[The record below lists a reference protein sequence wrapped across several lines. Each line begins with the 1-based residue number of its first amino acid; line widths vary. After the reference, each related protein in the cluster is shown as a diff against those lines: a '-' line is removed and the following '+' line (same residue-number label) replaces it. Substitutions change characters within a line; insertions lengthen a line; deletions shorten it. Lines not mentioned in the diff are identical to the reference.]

1 MSDICMSLKDAPT
14 SHRRSTRLQNDS
26 WRLSEEAQ
34 SMQGDRRSA
43 RFYSIISPRE
53 SKFLVSFLIPVI
65 LWGFFFIIIF
75 SCIMKPIYK
84 EKIQK
89 MKHFN
94 ACKVAEEFC
103 PIQGYFGC
111 WTEKTLPSLP
121 AFQNQMETNIFIF
134 SALLKYLQFIFL
146 LWDKIA

>member
-1 MSDICMSLKDAPT
+1 
-14 SHRRSTRLQNDS
+14 
-26 WRLSEEAQ
+26 
-34 SMQGDRRSA
+34 
-43 RFYSIISPRE
+43 
-53 SKFLVSFLIPVI
+53 
-65 LWGFFFIIIF
+65 
-75 SCIMKPIYK
+75 MKPIYK